1 MSGFLSV
8 KTVANSFL
16 FVTSSTPVSV
26 GSLMDNKLVAHSLS
40 SNDIS
45 MQLQS
50 SRGWWH
56 NVGIDDLSPVHYG
69 LDPVAVI

>member
-1 MSGFLSV
+1 MSGFRSV

-16 FVTSSTPVSV
+16 FVTSSTPVSA

-50 SRGWWH
+50 SRG
-56 NVGIDDLSPVHYG
+56 
-69 LDPVAVI
+69 